1 MNSARASG
9 SVVRTFAQQ
18 LVERAQGGQRRP
30 QLVRDVGQEV
40 AAPVAIA
47 PDDLDALLEPI
58 GHRVELDG
66 ELGQLGRPGPDLARR
81 HAPAEVALGQAARGL
96 GQPPQG
102 RREAAGHGRRDH
114 HAQAE
119 REQGDRGEQARDVGQ
134 AVARNVYGLD
144 RVTSTAYGWK
154 SPPAG

>member
-9 SVVRTFAQQ
+9 SAVGALAQQ

-47 PDDLDALLEPI
+47 PDDLDALLEPV

-66 ELGQLGRPGPDLARR
+66 ELGQLG
-81 HAPAEVALGQAARGL
+81 
-96 GQPPQG
+96 
-102 RREAAGHGRRDH
+102 
-114 HAQAE
+114 
-119 REQGDRGEQARDVGQ
+119 
-134 AVARNVYGLD
+134 
-144 RVTSTAYGWK
+144 
-154 SPPAG
+154 